1 LNNVSPKSPPKTKTQ
16 QRKNRSRQQSEES
29 SPLSSLSP
37 NTRMDI
43 IFSAEDRNRFED
55 EQVKT
60 RQKLYQETLQK
71 QIEEQRQKRK
81 REVEKQKQEEAMM
94 EQ

>member
-1 LNNVSPKSPPKTKTQ
+1 
-16 QRKNRSRQQSEES
+16 
-29 SPLSSLSP
+29 
-37 NTRMDI
+37 MDI

-60 RQKLYQETLQK
+60 RKKLYQETLQK
-71 QIEEQRQKRK
+71 QIEEQRQKRQ
-81 REVEKQKQEEAMM
+81 REVEKQKREEAML